1 MCIRDSSGTTPSL
14 GFPRTR
20 MPCISRTF
28 LKVYPKYIGGLSMR
42 FHTAHSPETGT
53 VPRTVIRWALPVHCD
68 ETDARRA
75 RLEAPAAWLTT
86 SKYSEGGSSSTTA
99 RHGLGALAPRA

>member
-1 MCIRDSSGTTPSL
+1 
-14 GFPRTR
+14 
-20 MPCISRTF
+20 MPCISRIF

-53 VPRTVIRWALPVHCD
+53 VPRTVIRWALPVHW
-68 ETDARRA
+68 EVTEARRA
-75 RLEAPAAWLTT
+75 RLEAPDAWLTT

-99 RHGLGALAPRA
+99 RPPGAEARRYTPTALAFRLRAPVGAV